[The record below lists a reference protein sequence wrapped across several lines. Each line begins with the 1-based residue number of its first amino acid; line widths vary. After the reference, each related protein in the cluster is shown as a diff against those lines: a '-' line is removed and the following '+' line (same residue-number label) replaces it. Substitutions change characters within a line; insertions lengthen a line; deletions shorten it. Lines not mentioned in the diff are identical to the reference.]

1 MEYMPEFNSDRREYF
16 RINDTVFV
24 DYNLI
29 DHVEAER
36 LGSIIQ
42 NPLHSGVD
50 NQGKLQLNTIQ
61 TAFTHITDQINQND
75 REIARA
81 LRLLDEKI
89 NIHVQILKRQNNKSN
104 DTNPAI
110 EVNLSGGGI
119 AFFSAEKLDAKNI
132 LEVHIELM
140 PSGTTIHA
148 ITNVISCNKINDA
161 PKGTPYFLRLVFS
174 HMSECDR
181 NLLVKHTLSR
191 QAEELRAA
199 QDDDE
204 GQS

>member
-1 MEYMPEFNSDRREYF
+1 MEHMPEFNSDRREYF
-16 RINDTVFV
+16 RINDTAFV
-24 DYNLI
+24 DYKLI

-36 LGSIIQ
+36 LGAIIQ
-42 NPLHSGVD
+42 NPLQSGED

-61 TAFTHITDQINQND
+61 TTFTHLTDQINQND
-75 REIARA
+75 REVARA

-89 NIHVQILKRQNNKSN
+89 NIHVQLLKRQNNKAKDS
-104 DTNPAI
+104 NPAI
-110 EVNLSGGGI
+110 DVNLSGGGI

-132 LEVHIELM
+132 LEIHIELI

-148 ITNVISCNKINDA
+148 ITSVISCNKIHDA
-161 PKGTPYFLRLVFS
+161 PNETPYFLRLVFS

-199 QDDDE
+199 QDDE
-204 GQS
+204 

>member
-1 MEYMPEFNSDRREYF
+1 MENMPEFNSDRREYF

-24 DYNLI
+24 DYKLI
-29 DHVEAER
+29 DHAEAER
-36 LGSIIQ
+36 LGAIIQ
-42 NPLHSGVD
+42 NPLQSSSD
-50 NQGKLQLNTIQ
+50 SEGKLQLNTIQ
-61 TAFTHITDQINQND
+61 TSFTHLVDQINQDD

-89 NIHVQILKRQNNKSN
+89 NIHVQILKRQSDKSK
-104 DTNPAI
+104 DSNPAV

-119 AFFSAEKLDAKNI
+119 AFFSAEKIDAKNI
-132 LEVHIELM
+132 LEVHIELI

-148 ITNVISCNKINDA
+148 ITNVISCNKIHDA
-161 PKGTPYFLRLVFS
+161 PKETPYFLRLVFS

-191 QAEELRAA
+191 QAEELRSA
-199 QDDDE
+199 QDED
-204 GQS
+204 